1 MPPNWDNNC
10 GSSSIFLWTATLVF
24 LDSDDDDD
32 DDGGGREMERGERVV
47 YHG

>member
-1 MPPNWDNNC
+1 M
-10 GSSSIFLWTATLVF
+10 ATLVF

-32 DDGGGREMERGERVV
+32 DGGGREMDRGERVV